1 MTGRKASSPMG
12 PQPGSPP
19 PGEPVFLAVGKLGR
33 PHGLHGEM
41 LMVVLTDFPERL
53 QPGVVLYIGPQ
64 HQPLRLKSQRWHD
77 RMMLVAFDGYSVREE
92 ASQLRNQLV
101 QVRADDRPPLPEGE
115 YYHHQLL
122 GLQVVDEADELLG
135 QLVEILE
142 TGAND
147 VYVVHTPAGAQVLLP
162 AIDAVILGV
171 DLARGE
177 MRVHLLPGL
186 LP

>member
-1 MTGRKASSPMG
+1 MTRRKASSPIDIR
-12 PQPGSPP
+12 PGSPS

-33 PHGLHGEM
+33 PHGVGGEM
-41 LMVVLTDFPERL
+41 LMEVLTDFPERL
-53 QPGVVLYIGPQ
+53 QPGVILYIGPQ
-64 HQPLRLKSQRWHD
+64 HKPLRLKSQRWHD
-77 RMMLVAFDGYSVREE
+77 RVMLVAFDGYSVRED
-92 ASQLRNQLV
+92 AAQLRNQLV

-122 GLQVVDEADELLG
+122 GLHVVDEADQLVG

-147 VYVVHTPAGAQVLLP
+147 VYVVRTPSGGQVLLP
-162 AIDAVILGV
+162 AIEAVVLDV
-171 DLARGE
+171 DLGRGE